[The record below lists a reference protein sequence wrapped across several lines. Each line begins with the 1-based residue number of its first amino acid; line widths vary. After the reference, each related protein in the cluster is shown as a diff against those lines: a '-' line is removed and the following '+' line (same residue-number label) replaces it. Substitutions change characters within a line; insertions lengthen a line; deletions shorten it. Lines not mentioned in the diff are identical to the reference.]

1 MDTYNKSFT
10 FDRSKDW
17 SKPITSV
24 RFLAAVY
31 IIAFHWIRLMPI
43 RELSGFGFRFA
54 AALGGVGFFYFLSGF
69 VLAWV
74 YLRPSQPIDK
84 RRFFVARFARV
95 YPVFLLTLVADLP
108 WFFASHVA
116 TLGYQAA
123 LAKTG
128 STFAAS
134 LLLLQA
140 WYSGFWGMDTPNW
153 SLSAEAFFYVLFP
166 FLGVWIWSLRS
177 KWTWVSIFLVYIGG
191 QTLVVLVLAAAIAH
205 HASSLGLE
213 SLLYLPPLHV
223 STFILGILMA
233 RLQVSSIERY
243 GTGPLAP
250 WAIYSAL
257 GAGLAI
263 CFGVAHFTSD
273 KFDNSMQGSI
283 LLRDG
288 SMAPLFCVI
297 VWALS
302 SGSTVVSRLLSV
314 KWLVFLG
321 NCSFGLYLIHLPIL
335 HVLGP
340 AMQPLL
346 WGRSHSEFWLFYI
359 LLFLLYLALCIPVS
373 IASFY
378 WVETPARRW
387 ISVRFNARRS
397 ESLEAGFPVGASAES
412 KIVQGLK
419 A

>member
-1 MDTYNKSFT
+1 MSIETYDGKST

-17 SKPITSV
+17 SRPITSV
-24 RFLAAVY
+24 RFLAALY
-31 IIAFHWIRLMPI
+31 IMAFHWLRLVPT
-43 RELSGFGFRFA
+43 RGLSGFGFRFA
-54 AALGGVGFFYFLSGF
+54 ASFGGVGLFYFLSGF

-74 YLRPSQPIDK
+74 YLRQSKQVDK
-84 RRFFVARFARV
+84 KKFYAARFARI
-95 YPVFLLTLVADLP
+95 YPVFLLTLVADSP

-116 TLGYQAA
+116 NLGYQGA
-123 LAKTG
+123 LVKTG

-140 WYSGFWGMDTPNW
+140 WYSGFWGIDTPNW
-153 SLSAEAFFYVLFP
+153 SLSAETLFYVLFP
-166 FLGVWIWSLRS
+166 FIGVWIWSLRS
-177 KWTWVSIFLVYIGG
+177 KWIVVSMFLVYIGG
-191 QTLVVLVLAAAIAH
+191 QTLVAVVLALAVAH
-205 HASSLGLE
+205 NATSLDLE

-233 RLQVSSIERY
+233 RLHVLSIEKN
-243 GTGPLAP
+243 GTTPIKP
-250 WAIYSAL
+250 WALYAAL

-263 CFGVAHFTSD
+263 CLGVAQFTSD
-273 KFDNSMQGSI
+273 EFHNSMQGSI

-302 SGSTVVSRLLSV
+302 NGSTVFSRLLNV

-321 NCSFGLYLIHLPIL
+321 DCSFGLYLIHLPIL

-346 WGRSHSEFWLFYI
+346 WGRSHTEFWVLYM
-359 LLFLLYLALCIPVS
+359 LLFLMYVAVCIPLA
-373 IASFY
+373 IASFH
-378 WVETPARRW
+378 WIESPARKW
-387 ISVRFNARRS
+387 ISLRFKARRC
-397 ESLEAGFPVGASAES
+397 ESLEAFPVRASLES
-412 KIVQGLK
+412 
-419 A
+419 